1 MTLENNFWNTSSWLN
16 HYYEVIFELKLFKL
30 TIKLFTFDHLLS
42 FTKHI
47 ILGAVGRMHVFLHDH
62 HYIDHNQM
70 LFYRTYT
77 MHEQYKKHVKK
88 DSSIKMKIT
97 LISLQS

>member
-1 MTLENNFWNTSSWLN
+1 MN

-30 TIKLFTFDHLLS
+30 TIKLLTFDHFLS

-62 HYIDHNQM
+62 HYTDHNQIFFIEHVPCKNNIKSM
-70 LFYRTYT
+70 LKKRFINKNENYT
-77 MHEQYKKHVKK
+77 NKFAV
-88 DSSIKMKIT
+88 II
-97 LISLQS
+97 